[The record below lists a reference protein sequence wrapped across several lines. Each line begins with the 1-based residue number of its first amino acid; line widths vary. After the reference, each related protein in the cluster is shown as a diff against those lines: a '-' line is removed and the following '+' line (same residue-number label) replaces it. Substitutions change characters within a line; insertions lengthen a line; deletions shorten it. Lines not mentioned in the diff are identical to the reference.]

1 MKIVELNKENLIEWA
16 GSIPEEIFVK
26 LMIGNPHYCG
36 AGVTFMDQVAG
47 AVCWEENQSVWKL
60 QSIYIFPE
68 HRRLG
73 LGSELMDYLFGRM
86 EEAACSKLV
95 VNYEDEGE
103 QITLQPFLTY
113 NGFDVER
120 LEMDLGRSNLQTI
133 SDGLKPFR
141 LAKKLGNYSRISE
154 LKGLEKAICEQ
165 WMFKKLGEHVED
177 YAARKPFSYVIINK
191 MKVAGML
198 LLKEQEGLISV
209 DYFKV
214 KEHSVTRALPLLA
227 AALEDLSKQ
236 YPMNTEVEMVL
247 TNEKAVN
254 LYLRIAGE
262 NIEKTNECVGVFYRE

>member
-16 GSIPEEIFVK
+16 GSIPEEIFVEM
-26 LMIGNPHYCG
+26 MIGNPHYCG
-36 AGVTFMDQVAG
+36 AGVIFMDQVAG

-60 QSIYIFPE
+60 HSIYIFSE
-68 HRRLG
+68 QRRLG
-73 LGSELMDYLFGRM
+73 LGSELMDYLFEKM
-86 EEAACSKLV
+86 EEAACRKLV

-103 QITLQPFLTY
+103 RITLKPFLIY
-113 NGFDVER
+113 NGFDVDH
-120 LEMDLGRSNLQTI
+120 LEMDLGLSNLQTI
-133 SDGLKPFR
+133 SDRLKPFP
-141 LAKKLGNYSRISE
+141 LAKKLGNYSKISE

-177 YAARKPFSYVIINK
+177 YAGTKPFSYVIINK

-198 LLKEQEGLISV
+198 LLKDQEGVISV

-227 AALEDLSKQ
+227 AALEDLGKQ
-236 YPMNTEVEMVL
+236 YPMDTEVEMIL
-247 TNEKAVN
+247 SNDKAVN

-262 NIEKTNECVGVFYRE
+262 NIEKTNECIGVFYR